1 MASKETLVKDLVAIL
16 EKYFSPDNL
25 RNDMYLTQILTKQQF
40 VTLEEILRLSLVK
53 KSLEAADVAPEDQEK
68 VLLTAIREMS
78 SILTL
83 YDNDQYVIPKIPQ
96 NRTTLILRD
105 LPEDATLEE
114 IKALLNNPA
123 CQNIKQIHPDVN
135 KTWFVT
141 FETEE
146 DCVKGATWIQLNAKL
161 RGEKVRCRIKSEH
174 SQKSYFGATSVPKTG
189 NPYAQPSPYAHL
201 YQGFNP
207 QDDPEFINWL
217 ERNPDMLPPHMRS
230 QPMSHLQ
237 RSPKQKGKVRQK
249 QRRPEDDDIDYDGIF
264 KLINRQTIEMV
275 VNRYIGNFPEGPE
288 KPESY
293 GKHKVVF
300 NRAPAQGFL
309 TLEELDL

>member
-1 MASKETLVKDLVAIL
+1 MASTDAVVKDLAKVL
-16 EKYFSPDNL
+16 EKYFTPENL
-25 RNDMYLTQILTKQQF
+25 RKDMYLTQILTKQQF

-53 KSLEAADVAPEDQEK
+53 KTLEAAEIAGEDQEAC
-68 VLLTAIREMS
+68 LLSAIRTMS
-78 SILTL
+78 DVLTL

-114 IKALLNNPA
+114 VKTLLENPA
-123 CQNIKQIHPDVN
+123 CQNIKKIHPDVN

-174 SQKSYFGATSVPKTG
+174 TQKSYFGANTPKTG
-189 NPYAQPSPYAHL
+189 NPYAPPPAYFPPETNWKN
-201 YQGFNP
+201 GN
-207 QDDPEFINWL
+207 DPEFINWL
-217 ERNPDMLPPHMRS
+217 ERNPDMLPPHMRQQARSS
-230 QPMSHLQ
+230 Q
-237 RSPKQKGKVRQK
+237 KNAKK
-249 QRRPEDDDIDYDGIF
+249 QRRPEDDEIDYDGIF
-264 KLINRQTIEMV
+264 KLINRQTFEMV
-275 VNRYIGNFPEGPE
+275 VNRYISNFPEGPE
-288 KPESY
+288 RPEEF
-293 GKHKVVF
+293 GKHKSIF
-300 NRAPAQGFL
+300 NKAPANGFL